1 MDVLFMF
8 MGALCLAEGI
18 DLFTGNDFLM
28 FVGSTKKED
37 YDLKKVFQV
46 EKWIFLVDAA
56 CSLGVEFNRFPDVV
70 ETILLVVFG
79 ATLAAH
85 VYVFKSKK
93 FRKER

>member
-37 YDLKKVFQV
+37 FDLKKVFQM
-46 EKWIFLVDAA
+46 EK
-56 CSLGVEFNRFPDVV
+56 CSFGVGFNRFPDGV

>member
-1 MDVLFMF
+1 MRFQPRCIQRAEES
-8 MGALCLAEGI
+8 GASHVISL
-18 DLFTGNDFLM
+18 

-37 YDLKKVFQV
+37 FDLKKVFQM

-56 CSLGVEFNRFPDVV
+56 CSFGVGFNRFPDGV

>member
-37 YDLKKVFQV
+37 FDLKKVFQM
-46 EKWIFLVDAA
+46 EKWIF
-56 CSLGVEFNRFPDVV
+56 GVGFNRFPDGV

>member
-28 FVGSTKKED
+28 FVGSAKKED

-46 EKWIFLVDAA
+46 CLLYTSDAA
-56 CSLGVEFNRFPDVV
+56 DEL
-70 ETILLVVFG
+70 
-79 ATLAAH
+79 
-85 VYVFKSKK
+85 
-93 FRKER
+93 